1 MYLDFYGLKEP
12 PFNVTPDPHFLYFTR
27 NHQEAYDLILYGIRH
42 RKGFIELTGEVGSG
56 KTTLLRAILATL
68 GDEVHTALIVNPALT
83 GSQLMRAMLRD
94 FGLQVRSRDRLAC
107 IEALNEFLL
116 EQNAEGRNV
125 ALFIDEAQNLTPDLM
140 EQVRLLSNLETD
152 QHKLLQ
158 IVLCGQPELK
168 ERLARPELRQ
178 LRQRVSIRYHL
189 MPLTYQDALRYI
201 CHRLDVAGAV
211 ENKLVFEAKAVKAI
225 FRFTGGSPRLT
236 NAVCDGALLA
246 GFVAGT
252 RTIDTRCVE
261 RSIEHLKGKS

>member
-1 MYLDFYGLKEP
+1 MYLKFYGLREP

-27 NHQEAYDLILYGIRH
+27 HHREAYDLMLYGILH

-56 KTTLLRAILATL
+56 KTTLLRAILSAL
-68 GDEVHTALIVNPALT
+68 GDQVHTALIVNPALT

-116 EQNAEGRNV
+116 EQSAMGRNV
-125 ALFIDEAQNLTPDLM
+125 ALFIDEAQNLSPDLM

-178 LRQRVSIRYHL
+178 LRQRVTVRYHL
-189 MPLTYQDALRYI
+189 PPLTYHDALRYI
-201 CHRLDVAGAV
+201 CHRLDVAGA
-211 ENKLVFEAKAVKAI
+211 EEGSIEFDAKAIKAI
-225 FRFTGGSPRLT
+225 FRYTGGSPRLT

-246 GFVAGT
+246 GYAAGM
-252 RTIDTRCVE
+252 RTIDVRCVE
-261 RSIEHLKGKS
+261 RSIQHLRGQS